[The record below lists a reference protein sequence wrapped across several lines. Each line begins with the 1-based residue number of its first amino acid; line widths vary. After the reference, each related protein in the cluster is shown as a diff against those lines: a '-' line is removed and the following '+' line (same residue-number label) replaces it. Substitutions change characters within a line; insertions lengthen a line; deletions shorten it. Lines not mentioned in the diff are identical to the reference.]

1 MGDDWRVCILFG
13 DLPGQ
18 LTADQ
23 VYTRYPASAKE
34 AAEQES
40 FRQALISA
48 MGSRLGDQVRVSL
61 SSIEFIL
68 EAPSAGSAD
77 EAAQVAREVLL
88 AVRRQRARPDRAL
101 EPVGRGVAGCDGQAV
116 RRCRCRAAG

>member
-34 AAEQES
+34 AAEQEAAEQES
-40 FRQALISA
+40 FRQGAYLCIGQPPRRSGTGQLEQYRVHLG
-48 MGSRLGDQVRVSL
+48 GSQ
-61 SSIEFIL
+61 
-68 EAPSAGSAD
+68 
-77 EAAQVAREVLL
+77 
-88 AVRRQRARPDRAL
+88 RRI
-101 EPVGRGVAGCDGQAV
+101 G
-116 RRCRCRAAG
+116 